1 MLTEEQIAFY
11 RENGYIHVPG
21 LLTPEEAADYRR
33 ETHDL
38 MARLSAIRNIDATW
52 GSAKDIAG
60 GVVTQLQHCH
70 DVQFQSAAFARLIV
84 DERVTGVAA
93 DIIGPNIQLHHTK
106 AFVKPPEKGSPF
118 PLHQDAP
125 FFPHDNHSMIAV
137 IIHFDDAPL
146 EKGCVRVVPGT
157 HKNGIMDHISTG
169 GYHLDPEKYPVES
182 ATPVPAKAGDALFFS
197 YLTVHGSGINESNE
211 ARTTILIQM
220 RDPLDPPTIRTH
232 ESRGQGMMLRGID
245 ASCSTIKPSSEAKTE
260 VPTMGGA
267 MSMGATMGGAMGGAM
282 GGPMMGGK

>member
-1 MLTEEQIAFY
+1 MLTAEQIAFY
-11 RENGYIHVPG
+11 RENGYVLVPG
-21 LLTPEEAADYRR
+21 LLTPEEAAACRR
-33 ETHDL
+33 EIHEL

-60 GVVTQLQHCH
+60 GVATQLLHCH

-84 DERVTGVAA
+84 DERLTGVAA
-93 DIIGPNIQLHHTK
+93 DLIGPNVQLHHTK

-125 FFPHDNHSMIAV
+125 FFPHDNHSMIAAIV
-137 IIHFDDAPL
+137 HFDDAPL

-157 HKNGIMDHISTG
+157 HKHGILPHLPQG
-169 GYHLDPEKYPVES
+169 GWHLDPAVYPVES

-197 YLTVHGSGINESNE
+197 YLTVHGSGINESRE
-211 ARTTILIQM
+211 ARTTLLIQM
-220 RDPLDPPTIRTH
+220 RDPSDPPTLRTH

-245 ASCSTIKPSSEAKTE
+245 PSCSTTKASGETNPTPVIGEAMTGP
-260 VPTMGGA
+260 VTMGPA
-267 MSMGATMGGAMGGAM
+267 MTGGAAS
-282 GGPMMGGK
+282 MMGGG